1 MIASEEFQSP
11 HPPRCRGLLF
21 LHLLSFL
28 KLFARAVLNAAL
40 GSHAACAKT
49 GPCDTS
55 RFLWLLRHLA
65 WDASQK
71 LPRECLRRGSVIS
84 LEGSA
89 ARGGDSWTARE
100 WPVCPRQAP
109 GRQGLWQRTSLS
121 RMLAAAPLLTLQPG
135 AGLLA
140 KKDTQSPPSDEPK
153 SDPVN
158 T

>member
-1 MIASEEFQSP
+1 MPARNFSP
-11 HPPRCRGLLF
+11 PTPRAPGDSFFSTCFPSLNYLPE
-21 LHLLSFL
+21 LSL
-28 KLFARAVLNAAL
+28 MQRS

-65 WDASQK
+65 RDASQK
-71 LPRECLRRGSVIS
+71 LPRECLHRGSVIS

-100 WPVCPRQAP
+100 WPVCPRRAP

-140 KKDTQSPPSDEPK
+140 EKDTQAPPSDELK